1 MIRPVVQAMLFGSHI
16 VLKIVESLGLHV
28 VWLLDVILDTVEKPK
43 VTRLYYLDFI
53 IRVLIFICNT
63 KIS

>member
-43 VTRLYYLDFI
+43 FTRLYYLDFI
-53 IRVLIFICNT
+53 IRVLIFINT
-63 KIS
+63 KNS